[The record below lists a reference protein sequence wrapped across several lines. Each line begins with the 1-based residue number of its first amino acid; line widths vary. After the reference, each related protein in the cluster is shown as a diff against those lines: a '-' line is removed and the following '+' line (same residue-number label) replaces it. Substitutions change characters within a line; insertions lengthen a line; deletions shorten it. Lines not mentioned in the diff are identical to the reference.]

1 MPATPQMWQPANWDV
16 QTHTR
21 SENTDNGFID
31 AHNADHGADCAA
43 PPATHAINTWQQAV
57 FVCHNHVMTAISD
70 SGYGEVALTP
80 DRMADWSGGPVT
92 IGWSVSTQRTTSRD
106 WIAVDITPFAEQMT
120 LPFDFGDVDLEGM
133 PKHYIELKAGLE
145 NYNGIQT
152 NWHLTRES
160 AGNDFG
166 AEENSEWPYFE
177 EATGIPMSATVRT
190 PFEFTFDQ
198 TSYTFRVGPG
208 SAISPGK
215 VLFSG
220 KWKKPLTFSRGV
232 VQFMHHSYNPNKC
245 DVFALKCAPDTWHW
259 SDFNISNAVQY
270 TLLRPTDHQVVN
282 DPGGVVTFAAPAP
295 AGSYLKFTAIGVV
308 QVSYDGGKTYTAA
321 QHSLLDG
328 YAFDQSRF
336 NSYVTPVPVGVTS
349 VQFKLSGDW
358 YGPGYARD
366 FSLIT
371 PCTVVL
377 GDQIVEGYCDGQFT
391 PN

>member
-1 MPATPQMWQPANWDV
+1 
-16 QTHTR
+16 
-21 SENTDNGFID
+21 
-31 AHNADHGADCAA
+31 
-43 PPATHAINTWQQAV
+43 
-57 FVCHNHVMTAISD
+57 
-70 SGYGEVALTP
+70 
-80 DRMADWSGGPVT
+80 
-92 IGWSVSTQRTTSRD
+92 
-106 WIAVDITPFAEQMT
+106 
-120 LPFDFGDVDLEGM
+120 M

-145 NYNGIQT
+145 DYNGIQT

-220 KWKKPLTFSRGV
+220 KWQKPLTFSRGV

-366 FSLIT
+366 FSLISQSFNGAPPPPT
-371 PCTVVL
+371 PTPVPPTPTPVPPTPTPIPPTPTPSPVPSPTPINIQDAPCTVTLL
-377 GDQIVEGYCDGQFT
+377 GVTHTGTCSGTFT
-391 PN
+391 PGS